1 MQVRIDGALTCTP
14 DEYEPNQNTSQA
26 AVVDEGYHDAL
37 TYCSGNVEYYR
48 VSLTAG
54 ETLTTNLY
62 FDDDD
67 MDLNVDIRTSA
78 FSLLV
83 RASSTSDNE
92 SVSYTNTS
100 TSTQTFYVYIWQSG
114 GDPGLPGVV
123 YDMELIYTGGGI
135 CAEGIDEPNNNTSQ
149 AFVMDEGLYTNL
161 GLCPSNPDY
170 FRIVLAAGETLTS
183 TAYFDDDDGDLN
195 LDLRN
200 SSFSLLVRASSTSDN
215 ETITYTNTSTS
226 AQTFYLY
233 VWWSGGDPGVPGVGY
248 ELENLIDGPGVCTD
262 DELEPN
268 QNTSQAAVLDEGEHR
283 NLRMCNGNVEYYRF
297 VLAAGERIN
306 VTALFDDDEMDLNM
320 DIRNSAFSLLRRASS
335 TSDNETLSYL
345 NTSTSAQTFYLYLW
359 QSGGDPG
366 EPGVDYVLDFDIVG
380 ARICVEDAYEPN
392 QNTSQAPVIDEG
404 LHEGMRL
411 CNGNVDYY
419 RVVLGGGETMNATL
433 LFDDDESDVNVDLRN
448 SAFSLLVRA
457 SSTSDNE
464 VLGYTNTSSAAQ
476 VFYIYVWRSGA
487 DLGDTGV
494 VYDMDIRL
502 SQPITQCIDDVLE
515 NNDSLLEASTLV
527 DGQLPGVHLCAGDD
541 DYFEVDVTT
550 DEMLT
555 VDAYFFEPEG
565 DLVMELVDAD
575 GQLVDFSTGTD
586 GHEVLEFLPTMDET
600 LYLRVFT
607 GRNGTQLAGVDYL
620 LETTR
625 TRLEALDTGA
635 P

>member
-1 MQVRIDGALTCTP
+1 
-14 DEYEPNQNTSQA
+14 
-26 AVVDEGYHDAL
+26 
-37 TYCSGNVEYYR
+37 
-48 VSLTAG
+48 
-54 ETLTTNLY
+54 
-62 FDDDD
+62 
-67 MDLNVDIRTSA
+67 
-78 FSLLV
+78 
-83 RASSTSDNE
+83 
-92 SVSYTNTS
+92 
-100 TSTQTFYVYIWQSG
+100 
-114 GDPGLPGVV
+114 
-123 YDMELIYTGGGI
+123 
-135 CAEGIDEPNNNTSQ
+135 
-149 AFVMDEGLYTNL
+149 
-161 GLCPSNPDY
+161 
-170 FRIVLAAGETLTS
+170 VLAAGETLTS

-419 RVVLGGGETMNATL
+419 RVVLGGGETMNATMLFDDDEMDLNFDVRNSSFSLLLRASSTSDNEVLSYTNTSTSAQTFYLYVWQSGSDPGNPGLDYTLDLQIEGPGRCTDDFFEPNNNTSQAPQVDGQVYSNLQLCADTDYFRLVLAGGERVDLTL

-575 GQLVDFSTGTD
+575 GQLVEFSTGTD